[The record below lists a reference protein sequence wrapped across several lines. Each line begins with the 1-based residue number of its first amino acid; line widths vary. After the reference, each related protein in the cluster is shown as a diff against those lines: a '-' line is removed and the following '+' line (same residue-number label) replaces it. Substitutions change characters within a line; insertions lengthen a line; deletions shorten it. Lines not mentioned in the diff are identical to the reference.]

1 MPPVIPDPLPPADS
15 PETCVAIMAA
25 TPDSERTHVTR
36 GQGGHLDT
44 ETGRP
49 PPCLPGVGE
58 DGQRVTRWP
67 ARYSASMSSSLSLD
81 VGIHSLSNP
90 VNHRV
95 RGFHG

>member
-58 DGQRVTRWP
+58 DGQRVHQV
-67 ARYSASMSSSLSLD
+67 AR
-81 VGIHSLSNP
+81 P
-90 VNHRV
+90 VQREHEQLTEP
-95 RGFHG
+95 

>member
-1 MPPVIPDPLPPADS
+1 MPPVIPDLLPPADS

-49 PPCLPGVGE
+49 PPGSTVCPTPSITAYE
-58 DGQRVTRWP
+58 DFTGNKFTCSKTVKLNRTG
-67 ARYSASMSSSLSLD
+67 YKK
-81 VGIHSLSNP
+81 
-90 VNHRV
+90 
-95 RGFHG
+95 